1 MIPVRTP
8 GNVFPIMAD
17 EQSAQPAIRASFDAQ
32 HVIFVTNW
40 GNVRAHPKETVGIAG
55 PDFTP
60 GALRFQKC
68 FIGLWAKNCVPDD
81 LSGHSPG

>member
-1 MIPVRTP
+1 MFSSH
-8 GNVFPIMAD
+8 GGLNKLK
-17 EQSAQPAIRASFDAQ
+17 QSAQPAIRVSFGAQ

-55 PDFTP
+55 PDFAP

-68 FIGLWAKNCVPDD
+68 FIGLCVKDAGCLGD